1 MKDGGDIFCI
11 NSIVSER
18 KVALHSVKA
27 QDLEDSE
34 VLTVFSLQ
42 SQIQTDINKCCKNP
56 NYLPKFLGCKL
67 VKAESKF
74 GLQFLQASTE

>member
-27 QDLEDSE
+27 QDLEDS
-34 VLTVFSLQ
+34 
-42 SQIQTDINKCCKNP
+42 
-56 NYLPKFLGCKL
+56 
-67 VKAESKF
+67 
-74 GLQFLQASTE
+74 